1 MKRKDTEAA
10 RHEEVM
16 EKIKTDPTSVASM
29 IVAWETELS
38 KVFAP
43 DYKDWW
49 QNSKEE
55 WPMIARMTI
64 ESLREREQLA
74 WDMLDEELRAQHLE
88 MQRLS
93 VKVLNGRLS
102 EE

>member
-1 MKRKDTEAA
+1 
-10 RHEEVM
+10 
-16 EKIKTDPTSVASM
+16 M
-29 IVAWETELS
+29 IVAWEAELS

-74 WDMLDEELRAQHLE
+74 WDMLDAE
-88 MQRLS
+88 
-93 VKVLNGRLS
+93 KGI
-102 EE
+102 